1 MKKRFL
7 VLTLLASTLTVGT
20 GSFFISRAIYK
31 RAYEKE
37 KAELNQKVFE
47 IYYYGRINL
56 FKEENKNISNID
68 VSFVGDSL
76 TDGYDVKSFY
86 PDYNV
91 INRGINGDNTFGV
104 EKRLDC
110 SVYDVHPKVVNL
122 LIGANNF
129 DTMLDN
135 YETIVTKIKTNVPD
149 TKIILCSL
157 TSMTGNW
164 AKNNEKARK
173 NNIKIQ
179 EIAERNG
186 CYYADLYNALLDSNT
201 NELKSEYSLDGGHLT
216 NAGYQVVTSVITPI
230 LKSVL

>member
-7 VLTLLASTLTVGT
+7 VLILVASTLTVGT
-20 GSFFISRAIYK
+20 ASFFVSRAIYK

-37 KAELNQKVFE
+37 KAEMNQKVFE
-47 IYYYGRINL
+47 IYYNGKVNL
-56 FKEENKNISNID
+56 FKEENKNISNVD

-76 TDGYDVKSFY
+76 TDGYDVEKFY

-91 INRGINGDNTFGV
+91 VNRGISGDNTFGV

-135 YETIVTKIKTNVPD
+135 YETIVTKIKTNVPE

-157 TSMTGNW
+157 TSMTGSW

-173 NNIKIQ
+173 NNVKIK

-186 CYYADLYNALLDSNT
+186 CSYADLYNVLLDPNT
-201 NELKSEYSLDGGHLT
+201 NELKAEYSLDGGHLT
-216 NAGYQVVTSVITPI
+216 TAGYEAVTLVITQI
-230 LKSVL
+230 LKSMI